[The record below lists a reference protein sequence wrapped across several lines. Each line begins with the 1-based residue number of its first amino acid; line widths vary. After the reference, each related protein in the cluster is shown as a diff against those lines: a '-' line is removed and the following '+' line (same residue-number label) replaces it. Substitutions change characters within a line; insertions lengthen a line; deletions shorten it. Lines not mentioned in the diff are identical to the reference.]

1 MRVQSTYEGFFMTTA
16 EAALGALCDWAAA
29 LPVSA
34 LPAPVLRRSAEIL
47 ADDLAAALDA
57 SREPEPTRLRALLL
71 ARPRAEEATLF
82 ATGLPR
88 TDRMSAAACNGTA
101 APWMELDGG
110 FRPTPCHAGIY
121 VWPALLAE
129 AEATGAS
136 LDAALRA
143 HALAYEIVT
152 RVALA
157 YRFATPRVHVHA
169 AFSPL
174 GAAAAVLL
182 LRGVD
187 AATLLSGIAGAAT
200 LASIGPRGHMVEGIL
215 ARNAWVGAGAACGL
229 LAADQAEAGI
239 GGAPHSVAEV
249 YAGVLG
255 GTPDPARLTAG
266 IGATWSVDGGYH
278 KTFAC
283 CQHGHPTVDA
293 ILSILAERPVAPE
306 QVAAIHVETHPLALS
321 LDNATPATTLAGK
334 FSLQHIAAATLVHR
348 AGDARAFGAAGL
360 ADAAVGRLRPRVSM
374 APWSPL
380 PAPPHDRPARVTLTL
395 ADGRRLVAECLSAPG
410 NPDRP
415 IGAAA
420 LTAKITAAAAGV
432 LPGLA
437 TLPERAARD
446 GARPWRQVLADLA
459 VGSA

>member
-1 MRVQSTYEGFFMTTA
+1 MAGAGA
-16 EAALGALCDWAAA
+16 ELATLCEWAAA
-29 LPVSA
+29 LPEGA
-34 LPAPVLRRSAEIL
+34 LPGTVIRRSAAIL

-57 SREPEPTRLRALLL
+57 SREPEPAALRGRLL
-71 ARPRAEEATLF
+71 ARPRVEEATLF
-82 ATGLPR
+82 AHDLPR
-88 TDRMSAAACNGTA
+88 AGRMEAASCNGTA

-136 LDAALRA
+136 LGATLRA
-143 HALAYEIVT
+143 HALGYEIVT
-152 RVALA
+152 RIALA
-157 YRFATPRVHVHA
+157 YRFALPRVHVHA

-182 LRGVD
+182 LRGLD
-187 AATLLSGIAGAAT
+187 AATLLSGVAGAAT

-229 LAADQAEAGI
+229 LAADQAEVGI

-266 IGATWSVDGGYH
+266 LGEAWSVEGGYH

-293 ILSILAERPVAPE
+293 ILSVLAETPVEPE
-306 QVAAIHVETHPLALS
+306 EVAAIHVETHPLALS
-321 LDNATPATTLAGK
+321 LDNAAPATTLAGK
-334 FSLQHIAAATLVHR
+334 FSLQHIAAASLVCR

-360 ADAAVGRLRPRVSM
+360 ADAAVARLRPRVTM

-395 ADGRRLVAECLSAPG
+395 QDGRRLLAECLSAPG

-420 LTAKITAAAAGV
+420 LAAKIAAAAAGV

-437 TLPERAARD
+437 TLPERATRD
-446 GARPWRQVLADLA
+446 GARPWREVLAELA
-459 VGSA
+459 ARSA

>member
-1 MRVQSTYEGFFMTTA
+1 MTTA
-16 EAALGALCDWAAA
+16 EAALAALCDWAAA
-29 LPVSA
+29 LPAAA
-34 LPAPVLRRSAEIL
+34 LPQAVLRRSAEIL

-57 SREPEPTRLRALLL
+57 SREPEPTRLRELLL

-82 ATGLPR
+82 AAGLPR
-88 TDRMSAAACNGTA
+88 ADRMGAAACNGTA

-129 AEATGAS
+129 AEATGAR
-136 LDAALRA
+136 LDALLRA
-143 HALAYEIVT
+143 HALGYEIVT

-174 GAAAAVLL
+174 GAAASVLL

-187 AATLLSGIAGAAT
+187 AATLLSGVAGAAT

-239 GGAPHSVAEV
+239 GGAAHSVAEV

-255 GTPDPARLTAG
+255 GTPDPARLNAG
-266 IGATWSVDGGYH
+266 LGATWSVDGGYH

-283 CQHGHPTVDA
+283 CQHGHPTADA
-293 ILSILAERPVAPE
+293 ILAILATRSVAAE
-306 QVAAIHVETHPLALS
+306 EVAAIHVETHPLALS
-321 LDNATPATTLAGK
+321 LDNAAPATTLAGK
-334 FSLQHIAAATLVHR
+334 FSLQHIAAATLVHG
-348 AGDARAFGAAGL
+348 AADARAFGAVGL
-360 ADAAVGRLRPRVSM
+360 ADPAVGRLRARVSM

-380 PAPPHDRPARVTLTL
+380 PAPPHDRPARVTVTL
-395 ADGRRLVAECLSAPG
+395 EDGRRLTAESLSAPG

-420 LTAKITAAAAGV
+420 LTAKIAAAAAGV
-432 LPGLA
+432 LPGLPG
-437 TLPERAARD
+437 LPDRVAGD
-446 GARPWRQVLADLA
+446 GARPWRQVLAELA
-459 VGSA
+459 TASA

>member
-1 MRVQSTYEGFFMTTA
+1 MAQAEVALATLSEWA
-16 EAALGALCDWAAA
+16 VALPEAALPAA
-29 LPVSA
+29 
-34 LPAPVLRRSAEIL
+34 VLRRSAEIL

-57 SREPEPTRLRALLL
+57 SREPEPAALRARLLS
-71 ARPRAEEATLF
+71 RPRIEEATLF

-88 TDRMSAAACNGTA
+88 ADRMGAAACNGTA

-136 LDAALRA
+136 LGATLRA
-143 HALAYEIVT
+143 HALGYEIVT

-182 LRGVD
+182 LRGAD
-187 AATLLSGIAGAAT
+187 TATLLSGVAGAAT
-200 LASIGPRGHMVEGIL
+200 LALIGPRGHMVEGIL

-229 LAADQAEAGI
+229 LAADHAEAGI
-239 GGAPHSVAEV
+239 GGAPHSMAEV

-266 IGATWSVDGGYH
+266 LGTAWSVEGGYH

-293 ILSILAERPVAPE
+293 ILSILGGHDVVAEE
-306 QVAAIHVETHPLALS
+306 VAAIHVETHPLALS
-321 LDNATPATTLAGK
+321 LDNAAPATTLAGK
-334 FSLQHIAAATLVHR
+334 FSLQHIAAAALVHR

-360 ADAAVGRLRPRVSM
+360 GDLTVARLRQRVSM
-374 APWSPL
+374 APFSPL
-380 PAPPHDRPARVTLTL
+380 PAPPHDRPARVTITL
-395 ADGRRLVAECLSAPG
+395 SDGRRLSAECLSAPG

-415 IGAAA
+415 IGTEA
-420 LTAKITAAAAGV
+420 LAAKIADAAAGV

-437 TLPERAARD
+437 TLPERASRD
-446 GARPWRQVLADLA
+446 GARPWREVLAELTA
-459 VGSA
+459 ASA

>member
-1 MRVQSTYEGFFMTTA
+1 MAQA
-16 EAALGALCDWAAA
+16 EAALATLCDWAAA
-29 LPVSA
+29 LPEAA
-34 LPAPVLRRSAEIL
+34 LPHAVLRRSAEIL

-57 SREPEPTRLRALLL
+57 SREPEPAALRARLLS
-71 ARPRAEEATLF
+71 RPRIEEATLF
-82 ATGLPR
+82 AAALPR
-88 TDRMSAAACNGTA
+88 ADRMGAAACNGTA

-110 FRPTPCHAGIY
+110 FRPTPCHASIY

-136 LDAALRA
+136 LGAMLRA
-143 HALAYEIVT
+143 HALGYEIVT

-157 YRFATPRVHVHA
+157 YRFGAPRVHVHA

-174 GAAAAVLL
+174 GAAAGVLL

-187 AATLLSGIAGAAT
+187 AATLLSGVAGAAT

-215 ARNAWVGAGAACGL
+215 ARNAWVGAGAVCGL
-229 LAADQAEAGI
+229 LAADQAETGI

-249 YAGVLG
+249 FAGVLG
-255 GTPDPARLTAG
+255 GTPDPARLDAGLGTA
-266 IGATWSVDGGYH
+266 WSVEGGYH

-293 ILSILAERPVAPE
+293 ILSILGGHDVAAEE
-306 QVAAIHVETHPLALS
+306 VAAIHVETHPLALS
-321 LDNATPATTLAGK
+321 LDNAAPATTLAGK
-334 FSLQHIAAATLVHR
+334 FSLQHIAAAALVHR

-360 ADAAVGRLRPRVSM
+360 ADPTVARLRPQVSM

-380 PAPPHDRPARVTLTL
+380 PAPPHDRPARVTITL
-395 ADGRRLVAECLSAPG
+395 SNGSRLAAECLSAPG

-415 IGAAA
+415 IGAEA
-420 LTAKITAAAAGV
+420 LAAKIVGASAGV

-437 TLPERAARD
+437 TLPDRASRD
-446 GARPWRQVLADLA
+446 RALPWREVLADLTA
-459 VGSA
+459 ASA

>member
-1 MRVQSTYEGFFMTTA
+1 MTTA
-16 EAALGALCDWAAA
+16 EAALATLCDWATA
-29 LPVSA
+29 LPSA
-34 LPAPVLRRSAEIL
+34 TLPQATLRRSAEIL

-57 SREPEPTRLRALLL
+57 SLEPEPARLRHLLL
-71 ARPRAEEATLF
+71 SRPHVEEATLF
-82 ATGLPR
+82 TAGLPR
-88 TDRMSAAACNGTA
+88 TDRMGAASCNGTA

-136 LDAALRA
+136 LDATLRA
-143 HALAYEIVT
+143 HALGYEIVT

-182 LRGVD
+182 LRGVN

-215 ARNAWVGAGAACGL
+215 ARNAWVGAGAVCGL

-255 GTPDPARLTAG
+255 GTPDPERLTARLG
-266 IGATWSVDGGYH
+266 EAWSVDGGYH

-293 ILSILAERPVAPE
+293 ILSILAEQPVPPE
-306 QVAAIHVETHPLALS
+306 AVAAIHVETHPLALS
-321 LDNATPATTLAGK
+321 LDNAAPATTLAGK
-334 FSLQHIAAATLVHR
+334 FSLQHIAAATLVHG
-348 AGDARAFGAAGL
+348 AADARAFGAAGL
-360 ADAAVGRLRPRVSM
+360 ADPAVVRLRPRVSM

-380 PAPPHDRPARVTLTL
+380 PAPPHDRPARVTIMLE
-395 ADGRRLVAECLSAPG
+395 DGRRLSAECLSAPG

-420 LTAKITAAAAGV
+420 LAAKIATAAAGV

-437 TLPERAARD
+437 TLPERAIRD
-446 GARPWRQVLADLA
+446 GARPWRQVLTDLSA
-459 VGSA
+459 GSA

>member
-1 MRVQSTYEGFFMTTA
+1 MATA
-16 EAALGALCDWAAA
+16 EVALAKLCEWAATLPEVA
-29 LPVSA
+29 LPDAVI
-34 LPAPVLRRSAEIL
+34 RRSAEIL
-47 ADDLAAALDA
+47 TDDLAAALTA
-57 SREPEPTRLRALLL
+57 SREPEPDALRTRML
-71 ARPRAEEATLF
+71 ARPRMEEATLF
-82 ATGLPR
+82 AAGLPR
-88 TDRMSAAACNGTA
+88 IERMNAAACNGTA

-110 FRPTPCHAGIY
+110 FRLTPCHAGIY

-136 LDAALRA
+136 LGSMLRA
-143 HALAYEIVT
+143 HALGYEIVT

-157 YRFATPRVHVHA
+157 YRFAMPRVHVHA

-174 GAAAAVLL
+174 GGAAAVLL

-187 AATLLSGIAGAAT
+187 AATLLSGVGGAAT

-215 ARNAWVGAGAACGL
+215 ARNAWVGAGAICGL

-266 IGATWSVDGGYH
+266 LGESWSVNGGYH

-293 ILSILAERPVAPE
+293 ILSILAQRPVAPE
-306 QVAAIHVETHPLALS
+306 DVASIHVETHPLAMS
-321 LDNATPATTLAGK
+321 LDNVAPATTLAGK
-334 FSLQHIAAATLVHR
+334 FSLQHIAAAALVHR
-348 AGDARAFGAAGL
+348 AGDAGAFGAAGL
-360 ADAAVGRLRPRVSM
+360 TDPAVARLRPRVSM

-380 PAPPHDRPARVTLTL
+380 PAAPHDRPARVTITL
-395 ADGRRLVAECLSAPG
+395 DDGQNLSAECLSAPG

-420 LTAKITAAAAGV
+420 LAAKIAGAAEGI

-437 TLPERAARD
+437 TLPDRAARD
-446 GARPWRQVLADLA
+446 GARPWRQVLTDIAA
-459 VGSA
+459 G